1 MRQIF
6 KASQAWSGS
15 AFFLALAVLG
25 CTSGSDDSTPARA
38 LEQSSVD
45 LRCPNPTGAWEQRP
59 AAELGLDAVKLQQA
73 LDWSIPH
80 TGISTAVYR
89 HGCLAGQSSID
100 PITANVPLDGWS
112 MTKSVTSM
120 LVGRAATLGRLDV
133 DQPIESLVPQADV
146 AHAKLTP
153 RELLTM
159 TSGLHGNYVRDFL
172 LPLPDRVCD
181 ALALPFDHPPGTTWR
196 YAQTTLDLL
205 LYVVE
210 RATGQDIQAFAQQEL
225 FGRVGIPAGSWI
237 WERDP
242 HGHTNAWAHLHMVN
256 GGWARLGQLMLQN
269 GRWNGEPLI
278 STEYIRRALDR
289 VADNPAYG
297 FLFWLNGGDWWRVP
311 DVEGPDGGTGSVI
324 SSGPPDM
331 FMMVGL
337 GEQRTFII
345 PSRDLVIV
353 RIGERGS
360 HEADTR
366 VVVWSGR
373 PGQIDYEIVR
383 RVLLAVN
390 DVPYTDPGPY
400 QSAGLVLPP
409 LDEGIVGDAQDVGSL
424 VDGMTT
430 PDCHA
435 N

>member
-1 MRQIF
+1 LLL
-6 KASQAWSGS
+6 ST
-15 AFFLALAVLG
+15 VLG
-25 CTSGSDDSTPARA
+25 CGGSDGSTTARR
-38 LEQSSVD
+38 LEQSAVS
-45 LRCPNPTGAWEQRP
+45 LQCPNPAGAWQRRT
-59 AAELGLDAVKLQQA
+59 AAELGMDADKLQQA

-80 TGISTAVYR
+80 TGVSTAVYR

-100 PITANVPLDGWS
+100 PLTADLPLDGWS

-120 LVGRAATLGRLDV
+120 LVGRAVTLGRVDV
-133 DQPIESLVPQADV
+133 DRPIGSLVPQADA
-146 AHAKLTP
+146 AHARLTA
-153 RELLTM
+153 RDLLTM

-172 LPLPDRVCD
+172 APLPDRVCD
-181 ALALPFDHPPGTTWR
+181 ALALPFDHPPGTTWH

-205 LYVVE
+205 LYTVE
-210 RATGQDIQAFAQQEL
+210 RATGEDIQKFAQDEL

-242 HGHTNAWAHLHMVN
+242 HGHTNAWAHLHMAD
-256 GGWARLGQLMLQN
+256 GDWARLGQLMLQD
-269 GRWNGEPLI
+269 GRWNGEQLI
-278 STEYIRRALDR
+278 SREYVREAHDR
-289 VADNPAYG
+289 VPDNPAYG

-324 SSGPPDM
+324 PAGPPDM

-345 PSRDLVIV
+345 PSRDLLIV

-360 HEADTR
+360 HETDTR

-373 PGQIDYEIVR
+373 PGEIDHELVR

-390 DVPYTDPGPY
+390 DVPYADPGPY
-400 QSAGLVLPP
+400 RSAGTVLPP
-409 LDEGIVGDAQDVGSL
+409 LDEGIVGDAQDVGSI